1 MALILILV
9 RSLHIRRKKVG
20 FPGGT
25 VDKNP
30 PADAGDMGSIP
41 GLEDS
46 TCLGATKPVHRSY
59 WAHVLQV
66 LKLKCPDPVLCKRE
80 ALQREAHAP
89 EEE

>member
-1 MALILILV
+1 MALILILG

-59 WAHVLQV
+59 
-66 LKLKCPDPVLCKRE
+66 
-80 ALQREAHAP
+80 
-89 EEE
+89 

>member
-1 MALILILV
+1 MLEGARRPKKIWGGGMALILILG
-9 RSLHIRRKKVG
+9 RSVQIRRKKVG
-20 FPGGT
+20 FPGGP

-59 WAHVLQV
+59 
-66 LKLKCPDPVLCKRE
+66 
-80 ALQREAHAP
+80 
-89 EEE
+89 

>member
-59 WAHVLQV
+59 
-66 LKLKCPDPVLCKRE
+66 
-80 ALQREAHAP
+80 
-89 EEE
+89 